1 MPGRLIPE
9 HVDLLGNPT
18 PVMKWLEE
26 QDVGS
31 QQSYATNIF
40 DTILGEAAQPRSVSG
55 NACVRLCGFVERV
68 SKSESESLQLWAF
81 SQDVTLRLYDFYID
95 WNEFDHHRSMR
106 LVLDLI
112 AQLLRRNPDKKA
124 ALEMRDSLLDNLVS
138 IVIGRSTKPVAKS
151 ALKTLDYFLAK
162 GVFNLDDVKATHL
175 SYHQELSQAAD
186 VEIWNVLTV
195 ELLQWTRLHFICPA
209 AGKFIVSLFRALR
222 QRGHE
227 DSTGLS
233 IDTWHRWLLD
243 FLAEEPSLLEN
254 FKNYIFLPLFKV
266 DRPEGLKF
274 LQKVNQHESS
284 SAVTPVNEDFDASA
298 LLALA
303 ALETGK
309 KVGLVEE
316 PYLGSDQSNEDNSSI
331 TLRENTLASVLTHPS
346 HEVRTSALSLLISSP
361 STTRPYSVT
370 TLELLK
376 RHLATFFADPDAKFR
391 VDVCARVRDM
401 FKRVRG
407 AISILK
413 KSIPRARAKAR
424 KNASKDAA
432 SGLSQ
437 QALYRTNII
446 SWPESEL
453 VYCLEYHEKFLRWY
467 LGFLCEELSPTTS
480 YQRHITS
487 LKSLISILRMEGDG
501 SKTWE
506 TPEDQELFFDYFD
519 GKWLRA
525 LADLVMDPFDD
536 VRDTASLALTQLF
549 ADKRYKNFTLN
560 STATSQK
567 PSRELEELLYRA
579 EKVSIRTAR
588 ADHSDGVARASQLL
602 YKFLDTE
609 DERLGLLSKLVD
621 TLDQK
626 ISRAEADLGQAVL
639 EQPLHSSFASLCF
652 TWQAVSEK
660 KLSKSE
666 AESAS
671 ALQDRMIEC
680 CERVWKAVRDVLCD
694 DSPEGHLPEEMEDTE
709 GLDTKGLLSYSFRAI
724 HESSNLMRTIA
735 LSMRN
740 RSREGLITPSRKAF
754 ETIGNLAF
762 EQLANLRHRGAFTT
776 VAATFATCC
785 QLTKHL
791 DLVEGETSLLN
802 VWYKGTLNEIFTQRS
817 TTRRSAGIP
826 SMMTGVLSANA
837 SAPSFED
844 AMARLIE
851 IASIEARV
859 IETDGS
865 NLPQVHA
872 YNCLKDIFKNSL
884 LTSMG
889 NKSEK
894 YLPQCLELAA
904 SGLRSEVWAIRNCGL
919 IFLRSLIDSLF
930 GSQESKAMIE
940 AGWDG
945 KANRIPY
952 HRYPNLPT
960 VLASL
965 LKSGHKMVTST
976 NATSSAESVF
986 PALDI
991 IRRAGPPDLLRDEI
1005 QIHVAAYLSSPVW
1018 HVREIAAR
1026 TLCSCLLH
1034 EKWLGVVQDLFH
1046 KSLTDKTVNGQN
1058 HVHGVLL
1065 SLKFLIERFSEVAP
1079 DRLTADLPKL
1089 TAFLET
1095 SHIDSV
1101 YVNCPDVI
1109 AAYLEVIN
1117 LIWMSQ
1123 ISQSQPLQP
1132 PKVLL
1137 PTTNGSALLK
1147 AQSIISRILS
1157 LSQTQEPVE
1166 QVKALL
1172 CESRIGAD
1180 TMVAALESIQKL
1192 WHSTSTADHIR
1203 IALCDLYIDVC
1214 LRTNFMEPQVV
1225 AIEYLVELINQLIAE
1240 DKLDSLPIT
1249 SLMDMWT
1256 ILPQHAL
1263 NPSLSNAIVR
1273 ASGCI
1278 VAAMSQDKRL
1288 STPALR
1294 NWGVMIADA
1303 GSDDK
1308 SFDTRFAAAQS
1319 LCSFFSVTRS
1329 SCTSEEYLPVIIAL
1343 YDAINDDDDE
1353 VREAGSTAARNILGQ
1368 NLAPLEAS
1376 ARLLQW
1382 LAQHFGSSAD
1392 FKAIV
1397 AGRVTGHRASIAG
1410 DQPWGSPGAQLD
1422 AALRS
1427 DDSLFAVEEQ
1437 NLFIDEVREANR
1449 WAAVFQNLE
1458 WDDRRPEDG
1467 KVLDRLDA
1475 WICDGLAEMQ
1485 LLVKQEDGPLGWAS
1499 NPHVFAISTSILRGA
1514 VTLKRNHGT
1523 AKLRQA
1529 IDDVKALLKMP
1540 DHNRISKLLMEP
1552 LEEEQ

>member
-1 MPGRLIPE
+1 MQSQLIPE
-9 HVDLLGNPT
+9 HVDLLGNPN
-18 PVMKWLEE
+18 PLLKWLEE
-26 QDVGS
+26 QEVGS
-31 QQSYATNIF
+31 QQSHAINIF
-40 DTILGEAAQPRSVSG
+40 NSILGEAAQPRSVSG
-55 NACVRLCGFVERV
+55 NACVRLCGFVERA
-68 SKSESESLQLWAF
+68 SKSGSETLQLWAF
-81 SQDVTLRLYDFYID
+81 SRDVAYRLYDFYID

-112 AQLLRRNPDKKA
+112 AQLLQRNPDKKV
-124 ALEMRDSLLDNLVS
+124 ALDTRDSLVDNLIS

-151 ALKTLDYFLAK
+151 ALKTLDYFLVK
-162 GVFNLDDVKATHL
+162 GVFNLDHVKATHL
-175 SYHQELSQAAD
+175 SYHQELAGGVD
-186 VEIWNVLTV
+186 IEIWTV
-195 ELLQWTRLHFICPA
+195 FTAELLQWTRLHFICPA
-209 AGKFIVSLFRALR
+209 AGKFIVSLFRSLR
-222 QRGHE
+222 QRGHD

-233 IDTWHRWLLD
+233 IDTWHRWLLE
-243 FLAEEPSLLEN
+243 FLSEEPGLLES

-274 LQKVNQHESS
+274 LQHVNQNESDS
-284 SAVTPVNEDFDASA
+284 TVTAANDDFDVSA
-298 LLALA
+298 LLTLA

-316 PYLGSDQSNEDNSSI
+316 PYIGSDQSTEDNSSI
-331 TLRENTLASVLTHPS
+331 TLRENALESVLTHPS

-361 STTRPYSVT
+361 STTRPYSAT
-370 TLELLK
+370 TLDLLK

-391 VDVCARVRDM
+391 VDVCARARDM

-424 KNASKDAA
+424 KNVSKD
-432 SGLSQ
+432 LTSQ
-437 QALYRTNII
+437 PVLYRTNLI

-453 VYCLEYHEKFLRWY
+453 VHCLEYHEQFLHWY
-467 LGFLCEELSPTTS
+467 LGFLCAELSPTAS

-487 LKSLISILRMEGDG
+487 LKSLIFVLRMEGDC

-506 TPEDQELFFDYFD
+506 TADDQQLFFDYFD
-519 GKWLRA
+519 GKWVRV

-536 VRDTASLALTQLF
+536 VRETASLALAQVF
-549 ADKRYKNFTLN
+549 SDKRFQKFTLH
-560 STATSQK
+560 STESGQK
-567 PSRELEELLYRA
+567 PSEELNELLHRA

-621 TLDQK
+621 KLEDK
-626 ISRAEADLGQAVL
+626 ISKAEVDLGQAVL
-639 EQPLHSSFASLCF
+639 EQPLHSTFASLCF

-666 AESAS
+666 AESA
-671 ALQDRMIEC
+671 AVLQERMIVC
-680 CERVWKAVRDVLCD
+680 CERVWKAVHDVLCD

-709 GLDTKGLLSYSFRAI
+709 GLDTKGLLSFSFRAV

-740 RSREGLITPSRKAF
+740 RSREGLIAPSRKAF

-785 QLTKHL
+785 QLTKHS
-791 DLVEGETSLLN
+791 DPVDGEVSLLD
-802 VWYKGTLNEIFTQRS
+802 VWYKGTLNEIFSQRS

-826 SMMTGVLSANA
+826 SMMTGILSANA
-837 SAPSFED
+837 TNPSFED
-844 AMARLIE
+844 AMAKLIE

-859 IETDGS
+859 VETDGS

-904 SGLRSEVWAIRNCGL
+904 SGLKSEVWAIRNCGL

-1034 EKWLGVVQDLFH
+1034 DKWLGVVQGLFH
-1046 KSLTDKTVNGQN
+1046 KSLNDKTMNGQN

-1065 SLKFLIERFSEVAP
+1065 SLKFLIERFNEVAP
-1079 DRLTADLPKL
+1079 DRLIADLPEL

-1095 SHIDSV
+1095 SHIDSL
-1101 YVNCPDVI
+1101 YVNCPDII
-1109 AAYLEVIN
+1109 AAYLEVVN
-1117 LIWMSQ
+1117 MIWMFQ
-1123 ISQSQPLQP
+1123 LAKSQSLRP
-1132 PKVLL
+1132 PKVLI
-1137 PTTNGSALLK
+1137 PTTQGSALLK
-1147 AQSIISRILS
+1147 AQSIISKILS
-1157 LSQTQEPVE
+1157 ASQDTEPVE
-1166 QVKALL
+1166 KVRALL
-1172 CESRIGAD
+1172 FESCIGAD
-1180 TMVAALESIQKL
+1180 TMVAALGSIFRL
-1192 WHSTSTADHIR
+1192 WHSVLTPGQIR
-1203 IALCDLYIDVC
+1203 VALCDLYIDVC
-1214 LRTNFMEPQVV
+1214 LRTNFAEPQVV
-1225 AIEYLVELINQLIAE
+1225 AIENLVELISQLITE
-1240 DKLDSLPIT
+1240 GKLDSLPIS
-1249 SLMDMWT
+1249 SLMDMWA
-1256 ILPQHAL
+1256 ILPQRSL

-1273 ASGCI
+1273 ISGCL
-1278 VAAMSQDKRL
+1278 VAIMNHAKRL
-1288 STPALR
+1288 STLALR
-1294 NWGVMIADA
+1294 NWGSMMADA

-1308 SFDTRFAAAQS
+1308 SFDTRLAAAQS
-1319 LCSFFSVTRS
+1319 LCSFFSVTGAFS
-1329 SCTSEEYLPVIIAL
+1329 ASEEYLPALISL
-1343 YDAINDDDDE
+1343 YDTLNDDDDE
-1353 VREAGSTAARNILGQ
+1353 VREAGSAAARSILGQ
-1368 NLAPLEAS
+1368 NLVSLEAS
-1376 ARLLQW
+1376 GRLLQW
-1382 LAQHFGSSAD
+1382 LTKHFSSNAE
-1392 FKAIV
+1392 FKAI
-1397 AGRVTGHRASIAG
+1397 AASRITGHHASVAVC
-1410 DQPWGSPGAQLD
+1410 QPWGSPGAQLA

-1437 NLFIDEVREANR
+1437 NLFIDEVRESNR
-1449 WAAVFQNLE
+1449 WLTVFQDLGWGE
-1458 WDDRRPEDG
+1458 EKPEEDG
-1467 KVLDRLDA
+1467 KLLDKLEE
-1475 WICDGLAEMQ
+1475 WICDGLAQIRQ
-1485 LLVKQEDGPLGWAS
+1485 LLEQEDGPLGWAS
-1499 NPHVFAISTSILRGA
+1499 NPHVFAVCTCIIR
-1514 VTLKRNHGT
+1514 GT
-1523 AKLRQA
+1523 AALDRTHGSSKLRLA
-1529 IDDVKALLKMP
+1529 VGELKGVLRSP
-1540 DHNRISKLLMEP
+1540 GHNRVSKLLTEP
-1552 LEEEQ
+1552 LDDI

>member
-1 MPGRLIPE
+1 MPSQTIPE

-31 QQSYATNIF
+31 QQSHAMSIF

-68 SKSESESLQLWAF
+68 SKSESEPLQSWAF
-81 SQDVTLRLYDFYID
+81 SRDVTLRLYDFYID

-112 AQLLRRNPDKKA
+112 AQLLRRNPNQEA
-124 ALEMRDSLLDNLVS
+124 ALQTRNTLLDNLVS

-162 GVFNLDDVKATHL
+162 GVFSLDDVKATHL
-175 SYHQELSQAAD
+175 SYHQELANAAD
-186 VEIWNVLTV
+186 IEVWKVFTI

-233 IDTWHRWLLD
+233 IETWHRWLLD
-243 FLAEEPSLLEN
+243 FLTEEPVLLEN
-254 FKNYIFLPLFKV
+254 FKNYIFLPLFKA

-274 LQKVNQHESS
+274 LQRVNQHESKPV
-284 SAVTPVNEDFDASA
+284 SAVTPANEDFDASA
-298 LLALA
+298 LLTLA

-316 PYLGSDQSNEDNSSI
+316 PYMGSDQADEDSSAI
-331 TLRENTLASVLTHPS
+331 TLRENALENVLTHPS

-361 STTRPYSVT
+361 STTRPYSAT
-370 TLELLK
+370 TLDLLK
-376 RHLATFFADPDAKFR
+376 GHLATYFADPDAKFR

-432 SGLSQ
+432 SSASK

-453 VYCLEYHEKFLRWY
+453 THCLEYHERFLHWY
-467 LGFLCEELSPTTS
+467 LSFLCGELSPTGS

-487 LKSLISILRMEGDG
+487 LKSLISILRMEGDS

-506 TPEDQELFFDYFD
+506 TEEDQQLFFDYFD
-519 GKWLRA
+519 RKWMRA

-536 VRDTASLALTQLF
+536 VRDTASLALAQLF
-549 ADKRYKNFTLN
+549 ADKRYRNFTLSPAGSN
-560 STATSQK
+560 QK
-567 PSRELEELLYRA
+567 PSEELDELLHRA
-579 EKVSIRTAR
+579 EQVSVRTAR

-602 YKFLDTE
+602 YKFSDTE
-609 DERLGLLSKLVD
+609 DERLTLLSKLVD

-626 ISRAEADLGQAVL
+626 VSRAEADLGQAVL
-639 EQPLHSSFASLCF
+639 EQPLHSTFASLCF

-660 KLSKSE
+660 KLSTSE
-666 AESAS
+666 AESAT
-671 ALQDRMIEC
+671 ALQDKMIAC
-680 CERVWKAVRDVLCD
+680 CVRVWKAVRDVLCD

-791 DLVEGETSLLN
+791 DPVEGRESLLD

-826 SMMTGVLSANA
+826 SMMTGILSANA
-837 SAPSFED
+837 SNPSFED
-844 AMARLIE
+844 AMAKLIE

-859 IETDGS
+859 VETDGS
-865 NLPQVHA
+865 NLPQ
-872 YNCLKDIFKNSL
+872 
-884 LTSMG
+884 
-889 NKSEK
+889 K

-960 VLASL
+960 VLAGL
-965 LKSGHKMVTST
+965 LKSGHKMVTSM

-1005 QIHVAAYLSSPVW
+1005 QVHVAAYLSSPVW

-1034 EKWLGVVQDLFH
+1034 DKWLAVMQGLVS
-1046 KSLTDKTVNGQN
+1046 KSLSDKSINGQN

-1079 DRLTADLPKL
+1079 DRLLADLPNL
-1089 TAFLET
+1089 TSFLET
-1095 SHIDSV
+1095 SNIDST
-1101 YVNCPDVI
+1101 YVHCPEII

-1117 LIWMSQ
+1117 MIWMSQ
-1123 ISQSQPLQP
+1123 ISRSQPLQP
-1132 PKVLL
+1132 SKVLI
-1137 PTTNGSALLK
+1137 PTRNVSALLK

-1157 LSQTQEPVE
+1157 ASQEQDPVGR
-1166 QVKALL
+1166 VKDLL
-1172 CESRIGAD
+1172 FTSRLGAD
-1180 TMVAALESIQKL
+1180 TMVAALEAIQKL
-1192 WHSTSTADHIR
+1192 WHSASTPDSIR
-1203 IALCDLYIDVC
+1203 VALCDLYIDVC
-1214 LRTNFMEPQVV
+1214 LKTSFTEPQVV
-1225 AIEYLVELINQLIAE
+1225 AIENLVELMNQLIAE
-1240 DKLDSLPIT
+1240 DKLDSLPID
-1249 SLMDMWT
+1249 SLMSMWAV
-1256 ILPQHAL
+1256 LPQRSL
-1263 NPSLSNAIVR
+1263 NPSLFNAIVR
-1273 ASGCI
+1273 VSGCL
-1278 VAAMSQDKRL
+1278 VSLMSHAKRL
-1288 STPALR
+1288 STSALR
-1294 NWGVMIADA
+1294 NWGAMMADA

-1319 LCSFFSVTRS
+1319 LCSFFSVTKTH
-1329 SCTSEEYLPVIIAL
+1329 CTSDEYLPVILSLHDAL
-1343 YDAINDDDDE
+1343 NDDDDE
-1353 VREAGSTAARNILGQ
+1353 VREAASAAARNILGQ

-1376 ARLLQW
+1376 SSLLHW
-1382 LAQHFGSSAD
+1382 LANHFTHSTE

-1397 AGRVTGHRASIAG
+1397 ASRLTGHVAAAWKT
-1410 DQPWGSPGAQLD
+1410 PEEQLS
-1422 AALRS
+1422 AALRA

-1437 NLFIDEVREANR
+1437 NLFVDEVREAHR
-1449 WAAVFQNLE
+1449 WSAVFESLDWNGEASEQ
-1458 WDDRRPEDG
+1458 DG
-1467 KVLDRLDA
+1467 KILSRLDE
-1475 WICDGLAEMQ
+1475 WLCQGLEQMQ
-1485 LLVKQEDGPLGWAS
+1485 QLVRQEDGPLGWAS
-1499 NPHVFAISTSILRGA
+1499 NPHVFAIGTYILRGA
-1514 VTLKRNHGT
+1514 VTMNKSHGSPR
-1523 AKLRQA
+1523 LR
-1529 IDDVKALLKMP
+1529 KAVEDIKELLKQP
-1540 DHNRISKLLMEP
+1540 SHHRVSRLLMEP
-1552 LEEEQ
+1552 LEEA

>member
-1 MPGRLIPE
+1 MSSQSIPE
-9 HVDLLGNPT
+9 YVDLLGNPA

-31 QQSYATNIF
+31 QRSHAMSIF

-68 SKSESESLQLWAF
+68 SKSESEPLQSWAF
-81 SQDVTLRLYDFYID
+81 SHDVTLRLYDFYID

-112 AQLLRRNPDKKA
+112 AQLLRRNPNKQA
-124 ALEMRDSLLDNLVS
+124 ALETRDTLLDNLVS

-162 GVFNLDDVKATHL
+162 GVFSLDDIKATHL
-175 SYHQELSQAAD
+175 SYHQELANAAD
-186 VEIWNVLTV
+186 IEIWKVLTI

-227 DSTGLS
+227 DSTRLS
-233 IDTWHRWLLD
+233 IETWHQWLLD
-243 FLAEEPSLLEN
+243 FLTEEPVLLEN
-254 FKNYIFLPLFKV
+254 FKNYIFLPLFKA

-274 LQKVNQHESS
+274 LQRVNQHESK
-284 SAVTPVNEDFDASA
+284 SASVVTSANDDFDASA
-298 LLALA
+298 LLTLA

-316 PYLGSDQSNEDNSSI
+316 PYIGSDQADEDSSAI
-331 TLRENTLASVLTHPS
+331 TLRETALENVLTHPS

-361 STTRPYSVT
+361 STTRPYSAT
-370 TLELLK
+370 TLGLLK
-376 RHLATFFADPDAKFR
+376 SHLATYFADPDAKFR

-407 AISILK
+407 AVSILK

-424 KNASKDAA
+424 KNALKDAA
-432 SGLSQ
+432 AGASK

-446 SWPESEL
+446 SWPESDL
-453 VYCLEYHEKFLRWY
+453 VHCLEYHEKFLHWY
-467 LGFLCEELSPTTS
+467 LRFLCGELSPTAS

-487 LKSLISILRMEGDG
+487 LKSLISILRMEGDR

-506 TPEDQELFFDYFD
+506 TEEGQQLFFDYFD
-519 GKWLRA
+519 GKWMRA

-536 VRDTASLALTQLF
+536 VRDTASLALAQLLS
-549 ADKRYKNFTLN
+549 DKRYRNFTL
-560 STATSQK
+560 SPADSRQK
-567 PSRELEELLYRA
+567 PSAELDELLHRA
-579 EKVSIRTAR
+579 EKVSVRTAR

-609 DERLGLLSKLVD
+609 DERLRLLSKLVE

-626 ISRAEADLGQAVL
+626 VSRAETDLGQAVL
-639 EQPLHSSFASLCF
+639 EQPLHSTFASLCF
-652 TWQAVSEK
+652 TWQAVAEK
-660 KLSKSE
+660 KLSASE
-666 AESAS
+666 AESAT
-671 ALQDRMIEC
+671 ALQDKMISC

-740 RSREGLITPSRKAF
+740 RSREGLITPSREAF
-754 ETIGNLAF
+754 KTIGNLAF

-791 DLVEGETSLLN
+791 DPVEGGESLLD
-802 VWYKGTLNEIFTQRS
+802 VWYKGTLKEIFTQRS

-826 SMMTGVLSANA
+826 SMMTGILSANA
-837 SAPSFED
+837 PRPSFED
-844 AMARLIE
+844 AMAKLIE

-859 IETDGS
+859 VETDGS

-960 VLASL
+960 VLAGL

-1005 QIHVAAYLSSPVW
+1005 QVHVAAYLSSPVW

-1034 EKWLGVVQDLFH
+1034 DKWLVVMQELVL
-1046 KSLTDKTVNGQN
+1046 KSLSDRSINGQN

-1079 DRLTADLPKL
+1079 DRLLADLPEL
-1089 TAFLET
+1089 TSFLET
-1095 SHIDSV
+1095 SHIDST
-1101 YVNCPDVI
+1101 YVHCPEII

-1117 LIWMSQ
+1117 MIWMSQ
-1123 ISQSQPLQP
+1123 ISRSQPLQP
-1132 PKVLL
+1132 PKVLI
-1137 PTTNGSALLK
+1137 PTKNVSALLK
-1147 AQSIISRILS
+1147 SQSIISRILS
-1157 LSQTQEPVE
+1157 ASQEEDPVDK
-1166 QVKALL
+1166 VKALVFG
-1172 CESRIGAD
+1172 SRLGAD

-1192 WHSTSTADHIR
+1192 WHSASTPDHIR
-1203 IALCDLYIDVC
+1203 VSLCDLYVEVC
-1214 LRTNFMEPQVV
+1214 LKTSFMEPQVV
-1225 AIEYLVELINQLIAE
+1225 AIENLVELMNQLIAE
-1240 DKLDSLPIT
+1240 DKLDSLPVD
-1249 SLMDMWT
+1249 SLKSMWAV
-1256 ILPQHAL
+1256 LPQRSL

-1273 ASGCI
+1273 VSGCL
-1278 VAAMSQDKRL
+1278 VALMSHAKRL
-1288 STPALR
+1288 STSALR
-1294 NWGVMIADA
+1294 AWGTMMADA

-1319 LCSFFSVTRS
+1319 LRSFFSVTKTH
-1329 SCTSEEYLPVIIAL
+1329 CTSEEYLPVILSL
-1343 YDAINDDDDE
+1343 YDALNDDDDE
-1353 VREAGSTAARNILGQ
+1353 VREAASAAARNILGQ

-1376 ARLLQW
+1376 SSLLRW
-1382 LAQHFGSSAD
+1382 LAKHFASSAEL
-1392 FKAIV
+1392 KAIV
-1397 AGRVTGHRASIAG
+1397 ASRIAG
-1410 DQPWGSPGAQLD
+1410 QAAAVDQPWTSPEAQLS
-1422 AALRS
+1422 AALRA

-1437 NLFIDEVREANR
+1437 NLFVDEVREANR
-1449 WAAVFQNLE
+1449 WSALFECLE
-1458 WDDRRPEDG
+1458 WNDAGTEREGEILSKLDG
-1467 KVLDRLDA
+1467 
-1475 WICDGLAEMQ
+1475 WICEGLAQ
-1485 LLVKQEDGPLGWAS
+1485 LRLLVRQEDGPLGWAS
-1499 NPHVFAISTSILRGA
+1499 NPRVFAVGTCILRGA
-1514 VTLKRNHGT
+1514 VTLSKSCGSPR
-1523 AKLRQA
+1523 LRKGVED
-1529 IDDVKALLKMP
+1529 IKELLREP
-1540 DHNRISKLLMEP
+1540 RHHRVSRLLMEP
-1552 LEEEQ
+1552 LEEA

>member
-31 QQSYATNIF
+31 QQSCATNIF

-68 SKSESESLQLWAF
+68 SKSESEPLQLWAF
-81 SQDVTLRLYDFYID
+81 SQDVALRLYDFYID

-112 AQLLRRNPDKKA
+112 AQLLRRNPDKRA
-124 ALEMRDSLLDNLVS
+124 ALEIRDLLLDNLIS

-175 SYHQELSQAAD
+175 AYHQELSQAAD
-186 VEIWNVLTV
+186 IEIWSVFTT

-209 AGKFIVSLFRALR
+209 AGKFI
-222 QRGHE
+222 
-227 DSTGLS
+227 
-233 IDTWHRWLLD
+233 
-243 FLAEEPSLLEN
+243 EPNLLEN
-254 FKNYIFLPLFKV
+254 FKNYIFLPLLKV

-284 SAVTPVNEDFDASA
+284 STATPANDDFDAN
-298 LLALA
+298 
-303 ALETGK
+303 
-309 KVGLVEE
+309 
-316 PYLGSDQSNEDNSSI
+316 LGSDQSNEDNSSI
-331 TLRENTLASVLTHPS
+331 TLRENTLESVLTHPS

-361 STTRPYSVT
+361 STTRPYSAT
-370 TLELLK
+370 TLDLLK
-376 RHLATFFADPDAKFR
+376 RHLATFLADPDAKFR

-432 SGLSQ
+432 SGASQ

-453 VYCLEYHEKFLRWY
+453 VYCLEYHEKFLHWY
-467 LGFLCEELSPTTS
+467 LGFLCDELSPTAS

-487 LKSLISILRMEGDG
+487 LKSLISILRMEGDS

-506 TPEDQELFFDYFD
+506 TPEDQQLFFDYFD
-519 GKWLRA
+519 GKWLRT

-536 VRDTASLALTQLF
+536 VRDTASLVLAQLF
-549 ADKRYKNFTLN
+549 ADKRYVKFTLN
-560 STATSQK
+560 STNTNQK
-567 PSRELEELLYRA
+567 PSGELEELLHRA

-621 TLDQK
+621 TLDHK
-626 ISRAEADLGQAVL
+626 ISRAEADLGLAVL
-639 EQPLHSSFASLCF
+639 EQPLHSTFASLCF

-671 ALQDRMIEC
+671 ALQDRMIDC

-724 HESSNLMRTIA
+724 HDNLMRTIA

-791 DLVEGETSLLN
+791 DPVEGEISLLN

-826 SMMTGVLSANA
+826 SMMTGILSANA
-837 SAPSFED
+837 FDPSFED

-859 IETDGS
+859 VETDGS

-1034 EKWLGVVQDLFH
+1034 DKWLSVVQDLFH
-1046 KSLTDKTVNGQN
+1046 KSLNDKTVNGQN

-1079 DRLTADLPKL
+1079 DRLIADLPEL
-1089 TAFLET
+1089 TTFLET
-1095 SHIDSV
+1095 SQIDSV
-1101 YVNCPDVI
+1101 YVSCPDII

-1117 LIWMSQ
+1117 MIWISQ
-1123 ISQSQPLQP
+1123 ITQSQPLQP
-1132 PKVLL
+1132 PKVLI

-1147 AQSIISRILS
+1147 AQSTISKILS
-1157 LSQTQEPVE
+1157 LSQSKEPVR
-1166 QVKALL
+1166 QVKTLL
-1172 CESRIGAD
+1172 SESRIGAD

-1192 WHSTSTADHIR
+1192 WHSASTPDHIR

-1214 LRTNFMEPQVV
+1214 LRTSFMEPQVV
-1225 AIEYLVELINQLIAE
+1225 AIENLVELINQLIAE
-1240 DKLDSLPIT
+1240 NKLDSLPIS

-1256 ILPQHAL
+1256 ILPQRSL

-1273 ASGCI
+1273 ASGCL
-1278 VAAMSQDKRL
+1278 VAVMSQSKRL

-1294 NWGVMIADA
+1294 NWGRMMADA

-1319 LCSFFSVTRS
+1319 LCSFFRVTGT
-1329 SCTSEEYLPVIIAL
+1329 SCTSEGYLPVLLAL

-1353 VREAGSTAARNILGQ
+1353 VREAGSAAARSIFGQ

-1376 ARLLQW
+1376 SRLLQW
-1382 LAQHFGSSAD
+1382 LAQHFNSSAE
-1392 FKAIV
+1392 FKAAV
-1397 AGRVTGHRASIAG
+1397 ASRITGCRATVAVNQS
-1410 DQPWGSPGAQLD
+1410 WSSPGAQLD

-1449 WAAVFQNLE
+1449 WASVFQSLE
-1458 WDDRRPEDG
+1458 WDEKRPEDG
-1467 KVLDRLDA
+1467 RILGKLDE
-1475 WICDGLAEMQ
+1475 WICDGLAQMQ
-1485 LLVKQEDGPLGWAS
+1485 LLIKQEDGPLGWAS
-1499 NPHVFAISTSILRGA
+1499 NPHVFAIGTSILRGA
-1514 VTLKRNHGT
+1514 VTLKRNHGSL
-1523 AKLRQA
+1523 KLRKA
-1529 IDDVKALLKMP
+1529 VDDIKDLLRLP
-1540 DHNRISKLLMEP
+1540 DHDRVSKLLMEP
-1552 LEEEQ
+1552 LEEN

>member
-1 MPGRLIPE
+1 MPSLLIPE
-9 HVDLLGNPT
+9 HVDLLGNPN
-18 PVMKWLEE
+18 PVLKWLEE
-26 QDVGS
+26 QDVES
-31 QQSYATNIF
+31 QQSHAINIF
-40 DTILGEAAQPRSVSG
+40 GTILGEAAQPRSVSG

-68 SKSESESLQLWAF
+68 SKSESQTLQLWAF
-81 SQDVTLRLYDFYID
+81 SRDVTFRLYDFYID

-124 ALEMRDSLLDNLVS
+124 ALDTRDSLVDNLIS

-151 ALKTLDYFLAK
+151 ALKTLDYFLTK

-175 SYHQELSQAAD
+175 SYHQELAEAAD
-186 VEIWNVLTV
+186 VEIWRVFTT

-209 AGKFIVSLFRALR
+209 AGKFVVSLFRSLR
-222 QRGHE
+222 QNGHE

-233 IDTWHRWLLD
+233 IGTWHQWLLD
-243 FLAEEPSLLEN
+243 FLSEEPGLLES
-254 FKNYIFLPLFKV
+254 FKNYIFSPLFKA

-274 LQKVNQHESS
+274 LQHVNQNESNS
-284 SAVTPVNEDFDASA
+284 TITAGNDDDFDISA
-298 LLALA
+298 LLTLA

-316 PYLGSDQSNEDNSSI
+316 PYIGSDQSTEDNSSI
-331 TLRENTLASVLTHPS
+331 ILRENALENVLAHPS

-361 STTRPYSVT
+361 STTRPYSAT
-370 TLELLK
+370 TLDLLK

-391 VDVCARVRDM
+391 VEVCARVRDM

-407 AISILK
+407 AVSILK

-424 KNASKDAA
+424 KNASQDI
-432 SGLSQ
+432 SSQ
-437 QALYRTNII
+437 PALYRTNVI
-446 SWPESEL
+446 SWSESEL
-453 VYCLEYHEKFLRWY
+453 VYCLDYHEKFLHWY
-467 LGFLCEELSPTTS
+467 LRFLCAELSPTAS

-487 LKSLISILRMEGDG
+487 LKSLIFIFRMEGDK

-506 TPEDQELFFDYFD
+506 TGDDQQLFFDCFD
-519 GKWLRA
+519 GKWVRA

-536 VRDTASLALTQLF
+536 VRETASLALAQIF
-549 ADKRYKNFTLN
+549 ADKRYQNFTLN
-560 STATSQK
+560 STESAQNSSK
-567 PSRELEELLYRA
+567 ELEEFLHGA

-609 DERLGLLSKLVD
+609 DGRLGLLSKLVD
-621 TLDQK
+621 TLDDK

-639 EQPLHSSFASLCF
+639 EQPLHSTFASLCF

-666 AESAS
+666 AESATV
-671 ALQDRMIEC
+671 LQERMVVC

-724 HESSNLMRTIA
+724 HESSNLMRMIA

-740 RSREGLITPSRKAF
+740 QSREGLIAPSRKAF

-776 VAATFATCC
+776 VASTFAMCC

-791 DLVEGETSLLN
+791 DPVEGKISLLE
-802 VWYKGTLNEIFTQRS
+802 VWYKGTLNEIFNQRS

-826 SMMTGVLSANA
+826 SMMTGILSADAAN
-837 SAPSFED
+837 PSFED
-844 AMARLIE
+844 AMAKLLE
-851 IASIEARV
+851 IASIEAHV
-859 IETDGS
+859 VETDGS

-884 LTSMG
+884 LTATG

-976 NATSSAESVF
+976 NAKSSAESVF

-1005 QIHVAAYLSSPVW
+1005 QVYVAAYLSSPVW

-1034 EKWLGVVQDLFH
+1034 DKWLSVVQDLFH
-1046 KSLTDKTVNGQN
+1046 KSLDDKTINGQN

-1079 DRLTADLPKL
+1079 DRLIADLPEL
-1089 TAFLET
+1089 TAFLDT
-1095 SHIDSV
+1095 SHIDSL
-1101 YVNCPDVI
+1101 YVNCPDII
-1109 AAYLEVIN
+1109 AAYLEAIN
-1117 LIWMSQ
+1117 MIWMSQ
-1123 ISQSQPLQP
+1123 ISKSQPLQP
-1132 PKVLL
+1132 RKVLI
-1137 PTTNGSALLK
+1137 PTGSGSALLK
-1147 AQSIISRILS
+1147 AQSIISKILS
-1157 LSQTQEPVE
+1157 ACQEKEPVK
-1166 QVKALL
+1166 QVRALL
-1172 CESRIGAD
+1172 FESRMGAD
-1180 TMVAALESIQKL
+1180 TMVAALESISNL
-1192 WHSTSTADHIR
+1192 WHSTSTPDQIR
-1203 IALCDLYIDVC
+1203 VALCDVYIDVC
-1214 LRTNFMEPQVV
+1214 LRTNFTEPQVV
-1225 AIEYLVELINQLIAE
+1225 AIENLVELVNQLIAE
-1240 DKLDSLPIT
+1240 DKFDSLPIS

-1256 ILPQHAL
+1256 VLPQRSL

-1273 ASGCI
+1273 VSGCL
-1278 VAAMSQDKRL
+1278 VAIMNRHKRL

-1294 NWGVMIADA
+1294 NWGAMMADA

-1319 LCSFFSVTRS
+1319 LCSFFSVAGAS
-1329 SCTSEEYLPVIIAL
+1329 STSEEYLPVIIVL
-1343 YDAINDDDDE
+1343 YDTLNDDDDE
-1353 VREAGSTAARNILGQ
+1353 VREAGSAAARSILGQ
-1368 NLAPLEAS
+1368 NLVPLEAS
-1376 ARLLQW
+1376 SRLLQW
-1382 LAQHFGSSAD
+1382 LIQHFNTSTEL
-1392 FKAIV
+1392 KAI
-1397 AGRVTGHRASIAG
+1397 AASRIAGHRASLTAT
-1410 DQPWGSPGAQLD
+1410 QPWGSPDAQLA

-1449 WAAVFQNLE
+1449 WATVFQNLKGGEEDSKILNKLDE
-1458 WDDRRPEDG
+1458 W
-1467 KVLDRLDA
+1467 L
-1475 WICDGLAEMQ
+1475 CNGLAQIQQ
-1485 LLVKQEDGPLGWAS
+1485 LLEQEDGPLGWAS
-1499 NPHVFAISTSILRGA
+1499 NPHVFAICTSILRGA
-1514 VTLKRNHGT
+1514 VTLKRTHGSP
-1523 AKLRQA
+1523 KLRQA
-1529 IDDVKALLKMP
+1529 VVELKDILRSP
-1540 DHNRISKLLMEP
+1540 KHHRVSKLLTEP
-1552 LEEEQ
+1552 LEEL

>member
-68 SKSESESLQLWAF
+68 SKSESEPLQLWAF
-81 SQDVTLRLYDFYID
+81 SQDVALRLYDFYID

-124 ALEMRDSLLDNLVS
+124 ALEIRDLLLDNLIS

-175 SYHQELSQAAD
+175 AYHQELSQAAD
-186 VEIWNVLTV
+186 IEIWSVFTT

-209 AGKFIVSLFRALR
+209 AGKFI
-222 QRGHE
+222 
-227 DSTGLS
+227 
-233 IDTWHRWLLD
+233 
-243 FLAEEPSLLEN
+243 EPNLLEN
-254 FKNYIFLPLFKV
+254 FKNYIFLPLLKV

-274 LQKVNQHESS
+274 LQKVNQHESNS
-284 SAVTPVNEDFDASA
+284 TATPANDDFDA
-298 LLALA
+298 
-303 ALETGK
+303 
-309 KVGLVEE
+309 
-316 PYLGSDQSNEDNSSI
+316 
-331 TLRENTLASVLTHPS
+331 
-346 HEVRTSALSLLISSP
+346 
-361 STTRPYSVT
+361 
-370 TLELLK
+370 
-376 RHLATFFADPDAKFR
+376 
-391 VDVCARVRDM
+391 RD
-401 FKRVRG
+401 
-407 AISILK
+407 S
-413 KSIPRARAKAR
+413 
-424 KNASKDAA
+424 
-432 SGLSQ
+432 
-437 QALYRTNII
+437 
-446 SWPESEL
+446 
-453 VYCLEYHEKFLRWY
+453 
-467 LGFLCEELSPTTS
+467 
-480 YQRHITS
+480 
-487 LKSLISILRMEGDG
+487 

-506 TPEDQELFFDYFD
+506 TPEDQQLFFDYFD
-519 GKWLRA
+519 GKWLRT

-536 VRDTASLALTQLF
+536 VRDTASLVLAQLF
-549 ADKRYKNFTLN
+549 ADKRYVKFTLN
-560 STATSQK
+560 STNTNQK
-567 PSRELEELLYRA
+567 PSGELEELLHRA

-621 TLDQK
+621 TLDHK
-626 ISRAEADLGQAVL
+626 ISRAEADLGLAVL
-639 EQPLHSSFASLCF
+639 EQPLHSTFASLCF

-671 ALQDRMIEC
+671 ALQDRMIDC

-709 GLDTKGLLSYSFRAI
+709 
-724 HESSNLMRTIA
+724 
-735 LSMRN
+735 
-740 RSREGLITPSRKAF
+740 AF

-791 DLVEGETSLLN
+791 DPVEGEISLLN

-826 SMMTGVLSANA
+826 SMMTGILSANA
-837 SAPSFED
+837 FDPSFED

-859 IETDGS
+859 VETDGS

-930 GSQESKAMIE
+930 GSQESKTMIE

-1034 EKWLGVVQDLFH
+1034 DKWLRVVQDLFH
-1046 KSLTDKTVNGQN
+1046 KSLNDKTVNGQN

-1079 DRLTADLPKL
+1079 DRLIADLPEL
-1089 TAFLET
+1089 TTFLET
-1095 SHIDSV
+1095 SQIDSV
-1101 YVNCPDVI
+1101 YVSCPDII

-1117 LIWMSQ
+1117 MIWMSQ
-1123 ISQSQPLQP
+1123 ITQSQPLQP
-1132 PKVLL
+1132 SKVLI

-1147 AQSIISRILS
+1147 AQSTISKILS
-1157 LSQTQEPVE
+1157 LSQSKEPVG
-1166 QVKALL
+1166 QVKTLL
-1172 CESRIGAD
+1172 SESRIGAD

-1192 WHSTSTADHIR
+1192 WHSASTSDHIG

-1214 LRTNFMEPQVV
+1214 LRTSFMEPQVV
-1225 AIEYLVELINQLIAE
+1225 AIENLVELINQLIAE
-1240 DKLDSLPIT
+1240 NKLDSLPIS

-1256 ILPQHAL
+1256 ILPQRSL

-1273 ASGCI
+1273 ASGCL
-1278 VAAMSQDKRL
+1278 VAAMSQSKRL
-1288 STPALR
+1288 STPSLR
-1294 NWGVMIADA
+1294 NWGRMMADA

-1319 LCSFFSVTRS
+1319 LCSFFRVTGT
-1329 SCTSEEYLPVIIAL
+1329 SCTSEGYLPVLLAL

-1353 VREAGSTAARNILGQ
+1353 VREAGSAAARSIFGQ

-1376 ARLLQW
+1376 GRLLQW
-1382 LAQHFGSSAD
+1382 LAQHFNSSAE
-1392 FKAIV
+1392 FKAAV
-1397 AGRVTGHRASIAG
+1397 ASRITGCRATVAV
-1410 DQPWGSPGAQLD
+1410 DQSWGSPGAQLD

-1449 WAAVFQNLE
+1449 WAFVFQSLE
-1458 WDDRRPEDG
+1458 WDEKAPEDSRILG
-1467 KVLDRLDA
+1467 KLDE
-1475 WICDGLAEMQ
+1475 WICDGLAQMQ
-1485 LLVKQEDGPLGWAS
+1485 LLIKQEDGPLGWAS
-1499 NPHVFAISTSILRGA
+1499 NPHVFAIGTSILRGA
-1514 VTLKRNHGT
+1514 VTLKRNHGSL
-1523 AKLRQA
+1523 KLRKA
-1529 IDDVKALLKMP
+1529 VDDIKDLLRLP
-1540 DHNRISKLLMEP
+1540 DHDRVSKLLMEP
-1552 LEEEQ
+1552 LEEN

>member
-68 SKSESESLQLWAF
+68 SKSESEPLQLWAF
-81 SQDVTLRLYDFYID
+81 SQDVALRLYDFYID

-124 ALEMRDSLLDNLVS
+124 ALVIRDLLLDNLVS

-186 VEIWNVLTV
+186 IEIWSVFTT

-209 AGKFIVSLFRALR
+209 AGKFIVSLCRALR
-222 QRGHE
+222 KRGHE

-233 IDTWHRWLLD
+233 IDTWHRWLLE
-243 FLAEEPSLLEN
+243 FLAQEPSLLEN

-266 DRPEGLKF
+266 DRPEGLKL

-284 SAVTPVNEDFDASA
+284 STVAPANEDFDANA
-298 LLALA
+298 LLTLA

-331 TLRENTLASVLTHPS
+331 TLRENALESVLTHPS

-361 STTRPYSVT
+361 STTRPYSAT
-370 TLELLK
+370 TLDLLK
-376 RHLATFFADPDAKFR
+376 RHLATYFADPDAKFR

-424 KNASKDAA
+424 KNATKDAA
-432 SGLSQ
+432 SAAGQ

-453 VYCLEYHEKFLRWY
+453 VYCLEYHEKFLHWY
-467 LGFLCEELSPTTS
+467 LGFLCDELSPTAS

-487 LKSLISILRMEGDG
+487 LKSLISILRMEGDS

-506 TPEDQELFFDYFD
+506 TPEDQQLFFDYFD

-536 VRDTASLALTQLF
+536 VRDTASLALAQLF
-549 ADKRYKNFTLN
+549 ADSRYGKFTLY
-560 STATSQK
+560 STKATQR
-567 PSRELEELLYRA
+567 PSGGLEELLHRA

-609 DERLGLLSKLVD
+609 DERLSLLSKLVD
-621 TLDQK
+621 TLDHK

-639 EQPLHSSFASLCF
+639 EQPLHSTFASLCF

-660 KLSKSE
+660 KLSESE

-671 ALQDRMIEC
+671 VLQNRMINC

-791 DLVEGETSLLN
+791 DPIEGEVSLLN
-802 VWYKGTLNEIFTQRS
+802 IWYKGTLNEIFTQRS

-826 SMMTGVLSANA
+826 SMMTGILSANA
-837 SAPSFED
+837 ANPSFED

-859 IETDGS
+859 VETDGS

-960 VLASL
+960 VLESL
-965 LKSGHKMVTST
+965 LKSGHKMVTSA

-1005 QIHVAAYLSSPVW
+1005 QVHVAAYLLSPVW

-1034 EKWLGVVQDLFH
+1034 DKWLGVVQDLIH
-1046 KSLTDKTVNGQN
+1046 KSLNDKTVNRQN

-1065 SLKFLIERFSEVAP
+1065 SLKFLVERFGEVAP
-1079 DRLTADLPKL
+1079 DRLIADLPEL
-1089 TAFLET
+1089 TAFLES
-1095 SHIDSV
+1095 SHIDSI
-1101 YVNCPDVI
+1101 YVDCPDII

-1117 LIWMSQ
+1117 MIWMSQ
-1123 ISQSQPLQP
+1123 ISKSQPLQP
-1132 PKVLL
+1132 PKVLV

-1157 LSQTQEPVE
+1157 LSQTKEPVG

-1172 CESRIGAD
+1172 RESRIGAD

-1192 WHSTSTADHIR
+1192 WHSASTPDPIR

-1214 LRTNFMEPQVV
+1214 LRTCFIEPQVV
-1225 AIEYLVELINQLIAE
+1225 AIENLVELINQLIAE
-1240 DKLDSLPIT
+1240 GKLGSLPVA

-1256 ILPQHAL
+1256 ILPQRPL

-1278 VAAMSQDKRL
+1278 VAVMNHAKRL
-1288 STPALR
+1288 SSPALR
-1294 NWGVMIADA
+1294 SWGEMVADA

-1319 LCSFFSVTRS
+1319 LCSFFSVTGP
-1329 SCTSEEYLPVIIAL
+1329 SCTSEKYLPVIVAL

-1353 VREAGSTAARNILGQ
+1353 VREAGSAAARSILGQ

-1376 ARLLQW
+1376 GRLLQW
-1382 LAQHFGSSAD
+1382 LAQHFGSSAE

-1397 AGRVTGHRASIAG
+1397 ASRITGHRASIAA
-1410 DQPWGSPGAQLD
+1410 DQLRSSPGAQLD
-1422 AALRS
+1422 AALKS

-1449 WAAVFQNLE
+1449 WAAVFQNIA
-1458 WDDRRPEDG
+1458 WDEKSPEDAKILG
-1467 KVLDRLDA
+1467 KLDE
-1475 WICDGLAEMQ
+1475 WICDGLVQMQ
-1485 LLVKQEDGPLGWAS
+1485 QMIKQEDGPLGWAS
-1499 NPHVFAISTSILRGA
+1499 NPHVFAIGTSILRGA
-1514 VTLKRNHGT
+1514 VTLRRGHGT
-1523 AKLRQA
+1523 EKLRQA
-1529 IDDVKALLKMP
+1529 VDDVKELLRLP
-1540 DHNRISKLLMEP
+1540 EHDRVSKLLVEP
-1552 LEEEQ
+1552 LEEN